1 MRDTLSKLAEGSY
14 EMGKKNAKVDD
25 RVKAANAKALG
36 TNYVVNE
43 KHSNADITTY
53 QHKDNPKNIVI
64 AHRGTD
70 VSGRH
75 GTRDIQNDL
84 AFASGVGGHEGR
96 FKRRKNRT
104 ETIIKDLHK
113 EHGGIDE
120 LHLTGHSLG
129 GGTMNHTIAN
139 SKLVQRHLTS
149 GHSFNAAAHPVF
161 SNGSSVDKKTKNILN
176 KKVVHHRIEHDAV
189 SAGFKTNVPYGK
201 VKTYKLK
208 RPEAAKSKSVFK
220 RVIGMHPLVKMKSMS
235 SRGLHA
241 HSINNFTENKI

>member
-36 TNYVVNE
+36 TNYVVNK

-84 AFASGVGGHEGR
+84 AFASGVGGTKGDL
-96 FKRRKNRT
+96 KGAKTARK
-104 ETIIKDLHK
+104 
-113 EHGGIDE
+113 
-120 LHLTGHSLG
+120 
-129 GGTMNHTIAN
+129 
-139 SKLVQRHLTS
+139 KLLKTC
-149 GHSFNAAAHPVF
+149 
-161 SNGSSVDKKTKNILN
+161 TKNTGALMN
-176 KKVVHHRIEHDAV
+176 C
-189 SAGFKTNVPYGK
+189 T
-201 VKTYKLK
+201 
-208 RPEAAKSKSVFK
+208 
-220 RVIGMHPLVKMKSMS
+220 
-235 SRGLHA
+235 
-241 HSINNFTENKI
+241 